1 MSVQSNIV
9 HKYFKHEFEDSKIL
23 VKINPVHFT
32 GIEMTVHKN
41 GVLETRQLAF
51 DNEIWEDLL
60 MDGFVEVSGMEF
72 NLHLSGLIK

>member
-9 HKYFKHEFEDSKIL
+9 HKYFKNELEGSKIL

-32 GIEMTVHKN
+32 GIEMIVHKD
-41 GVLETRQLAF
+41 GGLETRELEF
-51 DNEIWEDLL
+51 DNEIWDDLST
-60 MDGFVEVSGMEF
+60 DGFVEVSGMEF